1 MADLPR
7 RTIFF
12 VATAL
17 LVLIAACSNDDPVAP
32 QPVMISEVGVLLGST
47 TYSDGTLSTYRFEN
61 VLFEG
66 DMVIAQYRSA
76 KDQGAAL
83 FGEYEHIVMVR
94 NFQAYPPSLVEGL
107 TYLPDFSVL
116 TGVEELYEDCTGGRV
131 YRGNV
136 IDGVVELE
144 PTELIWLP

>member
-1 MADLPR
+1 MAELPR
-7 RTIFF
+7 RTIIL

-17 LVLIAACSNDDPVAP
+17 LVLIAACSDDDPVAP

-47 TYSDGTLSTYRFEN
+47 TYSDGTLSTYRFEK

-66 DMVIAQYRSA
+66 DMLIAEYRSA
-76 KDQGAAL
+76 KDQGPAL
-83 FGEYEHIVMVR
+83 FRENEHIVMVR

-107 TYLPDFSVL
+107 THLSDFSVL
-116 TGVEELYEDCTGGRV
+116 TGMEELYEDCTGGWV

-136 IDGVVELE
+136 IDGVVEVE
-144 PTELIWLP
+144 PTEMIWLP